1 VQLKTLALILLLCA
15 PAVYAAEAAVS
26 EGQVAPSFEVAL
38 ADGQAADLATIS
50 KTRPTV
56 VLFWASWCPYC
67 KALMPHLQSLLDE
80 YGSEKLEIIAVS
92 IREDAPEDAEN
103 YLMSQ
108 GYDFLRVLEGDPVA
122 QAWGVRGTPHFFLVG
137 TDGRIVFDQSAHQ
150 ISPKRRFGGKEIKGH
165 SDRAARAAPAWA
177 ADLRRA
183 IDQQP

>member
-1 VQLKTLALILLLCA
+1 MQLKTLALILLLCA

-92 IREDAPEDAEN
+92 IREDAPEDAA
-103 YLMSQ
+103 
-108 GYDFLRVLEGDPVA
+108 PVA
-122 QAWGVRGTPHFFLVG
+122 LEREVR
-137 TDGRIVFDQSAHQ
+137 
-150 ISPKRRFGGKEIKGH
+150 
-165 SDRAARAAPAWA
+165 RAADVTAALVA
-177 ADLRRA
+177 ARGAVR
-183 IDQQP
+183 